1 MKFCPVCDSEQLH
14 YDVAVAAYFCYEC
27 EFVLVLVLPLNKVP
41 YQRGKA
47 RSLPRSK
54 GRLPSSA
61 ARQRLARAYG

>member
-27 EFVLVLVLPLNKVP
+27 EFVLVLAFDKVP
-41 YQRGKA
+41 YQKGRA
-47 RSLPRSK
+47 RSLSRSK